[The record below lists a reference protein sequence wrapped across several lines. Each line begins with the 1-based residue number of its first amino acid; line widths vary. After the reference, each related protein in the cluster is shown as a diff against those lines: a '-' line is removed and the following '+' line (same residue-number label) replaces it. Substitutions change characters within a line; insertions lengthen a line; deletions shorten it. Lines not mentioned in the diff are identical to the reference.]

1 MKQFTTC
8 FLLLFALKIVSQDYY
23 ESFVSAIRDRNT
35 AKENSILKA
44 WDAAEPNNPDLFTS
58 YFNHFIVQ
66 SKQNILMMGDNPPAN
81 QDVLSIHDSVKKN
94 SYLYDATL
102 FKAEPFE
109 KAMMYIDSGLKMY
122 PRRLDMHFGKIHI
135 LGEAKDWNSFTKTIL
150 QTLNIAKKINNSW
163 LWTKNSSLPEQD
175 SIAFFLGAIQDYQIM
190 IYNTGK
196 DSLLKYMREI
206 GLKTIEQFPTHI
218 ESYSN
223 IGITYMILEE
233 NKKGLNY
240 FLKGIELKPND
251 EITLSN
257 IAQCYLRLK
266 NTKKAIEYYQRAF
279 DVGDKYTKQ
288 IATEKLLELK
298 GDK

>member
-1 MKQFTTC
+1 MKKLITSI
-8 FLLLFALKIVSQDYY
+8 LLLCSIISFSQDYY
-23 ESFVSAIRDRNT
+23 EAFVSAIRDRNT
-35 AKENSILKA
+35 IKEDSILKV
-44 WDAAEPNNPDLFTS
+44 WDSAEPNNPDLFTS
-58 YFNHFIVQ
+58 YFNHYIVQ
-66 SKQNILMMGDNPPAN
+66 SKQNILMMGDNPPTE
-81 QDVLSIHDSVKKN
+81 QDVLSIHDSVKTI

-109 KAMMYIDSGLKMY
+109 KAMVYIDSGLKMY
-122 PRRLDMHFGKIHI
+122 PRRLDMHFGKAHI
-135 LGEAKDWNSFTKTIL
+135 LGEAKDWNSFTKSIL
-150 QTLNIAKKINNSW
+150 QTLKIAKENNNSW

-190 IYNTGK
+190 IYNTGD

-206 GLKTIEQFPTHI
+206 GLKTIEQHPTHI

-223 IGITYMILEE
+223 IGITYMILGE
-233 NKKGLNY
+233 NIKGLKY
-240 FLKGIELKPND
+240 FLKGIELNPND

-257 IAQCYLRLK
+257 IAQCYYRLK
-266 NTKKAIEYYQRAF
+266 KTKKAIEYYQRAF